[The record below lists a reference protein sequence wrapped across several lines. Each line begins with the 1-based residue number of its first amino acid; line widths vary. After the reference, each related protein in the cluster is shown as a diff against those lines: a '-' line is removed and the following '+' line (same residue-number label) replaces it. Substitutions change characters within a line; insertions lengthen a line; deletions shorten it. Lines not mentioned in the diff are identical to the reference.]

1 MVDTSGEQL
10 ESFNMKEKVTG
21 RSLLT
26 IIPISV
32 SKGISRIF

>member
-1 MVDTSGEQL
+1 MGDAFGEQL

-32 SKGISRIF
+32 SKGINRIL